1 METALAFD
9 PSCWQL
15 ILTLQKIALEE
26 LPKGWTLRPFGSFIS
41 DTGLAP
47 AILDLALVKRE
58 PPGLEMP
65 PAVTG
70 IVNEFVRV
78 LRRRAGGAGPS
89 LTLSQDTISPGFRLV
104 ASNFGGPHGGRQEIA
119 IFEGDEHTGVID
131 SILRDALSLTPHARP
146 LIRRVK
152 LWVRCR
158 CLHLRT
164 TGLHNWTLLVV
175 FFLQQKHMLPPLQQ
189 LPGSSP
195 ADESVATTEREIRR
209 LLGEFAQFS
218 ASLLSRPH
226 PRSTINIWNGKLVA
240 AQVEQSAEWS
250 VLDERVV
257 VQELMQLHQ
266 AATGNTPCSQ
276 PFQPLRGRLRQD
288 HDPEGRMA
296 ASHSTPPPVSR
307 PEGRLSAVHLHGPV
321 PKLPGAGSSA
331 AEPEAGY
338 MSDCFQAADFA
349 EPSDL
354 GDARMGSSPVR
365 WHIDQSWTAHKSRGG
380 TVVVSVK
387 LDKEAAGEL
396 TREGWAK
403 RFNRREYQIRI
414 GKATREYRRW
424 SAHAFRHGRSQ
435 DHPTT
440 PRAGEQTTKKDFEIQ
455 YARWRVKLHQP
466 PR

>member
-1 METALAFD
+1 ALAFD

-26 LPKGWTLRPFGSFIS
+26 LPRGWTLRPFGSFIS

-58 PPGLEMP
+58 PPGLEIP

-70 IVNEFVRV
+70 IVNEFVRI
-78 LRRRAGGAGPS
+78 LRCRAGGAGPS
-89 LTLSQDTISPGFRLV
+89 LTFSQDAISPGFRLV
-104 ASNFGGPHGGRQEIA
+104 ASNFGGPHGARQEIA
-119 IFEGDEHTGVID
+119 IFEGDEHTGVFD

-189 LPGSSP
+189 LPGSRP
-195 ADESVATTEREIRR
+195 ADESVPTTEREIRR

-226 PRSTINIWNGKLVA
+226 PRSTINIWIGKLVA
-240 AQVEQSAEWS
+240 AEVEQSAEWS

-257 VQELMQLHQ
+257 VQELMQLHH
-266 AATGNTPCSQ
+266 AAAGTTPRSQ

-288 HDPEGRMA
+288 HAAEGRMA
-296 ASHSTPPPVSR
+296 VSHSTPPPVSR
-307 PEGRLSAVHLHGPV
+307 PQGRLSAVHLRPL
-321 PKLPGAGSSA
+321 PKLPGSSGG
-331 AEPEAGY
+331 EPEAGY
-338 MSDCFQAADFA
+338 MSDCFQADT
-349 EPSDL
+349 EPTDL
-354 GDARMGSSPVR
+354 GDARLDDARPVR
-365 WHIDQSWTAHKSRGG
+365 WYIDQSWTAHKSRGG
-380 TVVVSVK
+380 AVVFSVK
-387 LDKEAAGEL
+387 LNEEAAGEL